1 MRAAAILRP
10 GLSAS
15 VIDPFR
21 QKPADIFMG
30 LPATSAQADAVLIF
44 GGDGTLHR
52 YLSELVNLK
61 LPTLMVPLGS
71 GNDFARALNL
81 QRWRDSLKLWR
92 QFSSNRSNVR
102 MVDLGTITP
111 VVIGCEKPKPQ
122 YFSSVAGIGLDAE
135 VARRANEL
143 PSCLRGHGGYL
154 LSLIPVLLSFSAF
167 EMKIMSFEASGWK
180 QFSSKPTLLAA
191 VANTPSYGGGIR
203 IAPCARIDDNQLD
216 ICVLGSVNRL
226 RRLRLFPTVY
236 SGKHLQAKEVGYF
249 AAERVRLETEKPS
262 AVYADGEY
270 VCETP
275 VEIAVMQ
282 SALKVIVAS

>member
-1 MRAAAILRP
+1 MRAAALLRP

-21 QKPADIFMG
+21 QKPADIVMG
-30 LPATSAQADAVLIF
+30 LPVASGEADAVLIF
-44 GGDGTLHR
+44 GGDGTVHR

-61 LPTLMVPLGS
+61 LPILIVPLGS

-81 QRWRDSLKLWR
+81 RRWRDSLNLWR
-92 QFSSNRSNVR
+92 QFSVNGGNVR
-102 MVDLGTITP
+102 IVDLGTITP
-111 VVIGCEKPKPQ
+111 VVIGCEKPAPQ
-122 YFSSVAGIGLDAE
+122 YFCSVAGIGLDAE

-143 PSCLRGHGGYL
+143 PRCLRGHGGYL

-167 EMKIMSFEASGWK
+167 AMKIMRFEGSGWK
-180 QFSSKPTLLAA
+180 QFSSQPTLLAA

-203 IAPCARIDDNQLD
+203 IAPSARIDDHQLD
-216 ICVLGSVNRL
+216 ICVMGSVHRL
-226 RRLRLFPTVY
+226 RRLRLFATVY
-236 SGKHLQAKEVGYF
+236 SGKHLQAREVGYF
-249 AAERVRLETEKPS
+249 GAERVRLETEKPF

-282 SALKVIVAS
+282 STLKVIVAS